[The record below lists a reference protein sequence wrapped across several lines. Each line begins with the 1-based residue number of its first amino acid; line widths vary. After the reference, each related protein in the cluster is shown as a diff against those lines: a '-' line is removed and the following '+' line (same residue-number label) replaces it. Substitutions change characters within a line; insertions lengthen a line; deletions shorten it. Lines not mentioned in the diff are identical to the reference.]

1 GLRRQEMQE
10 MVNNSWHSYPKI
22 YALGH
27 NAVTELL
34 FDPVI
39 VEEKVDGSQFSFGL
53 FEDGYR
59 ARSKGAVLNIIA
71 PEKMFAKA
79 CEVVQG
85 LPLKEGWTYR
95 AEYLLKPKHNALAYD
110 RTPKSHLIIFDINT
124 GEESYMSWEAKAE
137 EAARLG
143 LEVMPKIFEGVISEP
158 QMFRDMLETVSCL
171 GGQKIE
177 GVVIKNYKRFG
188 LDKKVLMGKFVSE
201 AFKEVHKR
209 TWAEDNPTSKDI
221 LERLIES
228 YRTPARWNKAI
239 QHLNEKGLLESSPR
253 DIGNLIKEVGE
264 DVELECVNEIKESL
278 YRWAW
283 PHIRRGLNRG
293 LPEWYK
299 EELVKK
305 QFEKDGCP

>member
-1 GLRRQEMQE
+1 M
-10 MVNNSWHSYPKI
+10 NSWHSYPKI

-27 NAVTELL
+27 RAITELL
-34 FDPVI
+34 LDPVI

-59 ARSKGAVLNIIA
+59 ARSKGAILNLLA
-71 PEKMFAKA
+71 PEKMFNKA
-79 CEVVQG
+79 CEVVKG

-110 RTPKSHLIIFDINT
+110 RTPKDHLIIFDINT
-124 GEESYMSWEAKAE
+124 GEEAYMSWEDKAE

-143 LEVMPKIFEGVISEP
+143 LDVIPRMFEGVIDNP
-158 QMFRDMLETVSCL
+158 QMFRDMLDTVSCL

-188 LDKKVLMGKFVSE
+188 LDKKVLMGKSVSE

-209 TWAEDNPTSKDI
+209 EWADANPKGKDI
-221 LERLIES
+221 LGMLTDS

-239 QHLNEKGLLESSPR
+239 QHLTEKGVVEGSPR
-253 DIGNLIKEVGE
+253 DIGLLIKEVGN
-264 DVELECVNEIKESL
+264 DVEAECVEEIKEAL

-299 EELVKK
+299 EELLKK
-305 QFEKDGCP
+305 QFGKESSDA